1 MSLIDLKEASMKPGY
16 WIGIL
21 ALVGAIF
28 GYALYD
34 WTGWYGAMSGTV
46 IGILIGVVVYS
57 VLKSRNKP
65 S

>member
-1 MSLIDLKEASMKPGY
+1 MKPGY

-21 ALVGAIF
+21 ALAGAII

-46 IGILIGVVVYS
+46 IGILLGVVVYS